1 MYKDSL
7 KRAFDLVIS
16 ILVMPIFIFISL
28 MIGLL
33 IKREDKGPVF
43 YKSKRLGK
51 DKKIFSI
58 YKFRSMKVNAPDIRN
73 EDGSTFNA
81 ENDPRIT
88 NIGKLIRKTSID
100 ELPQLLN
107 VIKGDMSIVGPRPDT
122 PEALEIYKGE
132 ESRKL
137 EVRPGIT
144 GYNQAYFRNSIP
156 QSEKFKNDVVYV
168 DNVSF
173 LFDCKIILKT
183 ILSVVFRKNINNK
196 VVKNA
201 E

>member
-107 VIKGDMSIVGPRPDT
+107 VLKGDMSFVGPRPS
-122 PEALEIYKGE
+122 PLGNEAHYPDYYKE
-132 ESRKL
+132 KFH
-137 EVRPGIT
+137 VKPGIT
-144 GYNQAYFRNSIP
+144 GLTQALLRNSASMEERMRLDAFYA
-156 QSEKFKNDVVYV
+156 QNVGFKMDA
-168 DNVSF
+168 F
-173 LFDCKIILKT
+173 IIYKT
-183 ILSVVFRKNINNK
+183 IATVLLQKNINQK
-196 VVKNA
+196 
-201 E
+201 